1 MITYEEVAKNQ
12 KKLVMHMSFNKLMEL
27 VYIQPKNA
35 DYIYSSSE
43 HFLEGEENEAE
54 RTVLENWMKHFGV
67 TFHKAHCSGHASKED
82 LAQVIKAINP
92 KLLIPIHTEKAEDF
106 KGLHA
111 NVKIPQKEKTM
122 EI

>member
-1 MITYEEVAKNQ
+1 
-12 KKLVMHMSFNKLMEL
+12 MSFNKLMEL

-43 HFLEGEENEAE
+43 HFLEGEENEDE

-67 TFHKAHCSGHASKED
+67 AFHKAHCSGHASRQD
-82 LAQVIKAINP
+82 LEGIIKAIKP
-92 KLLIPIHTEKAEDF
+92 KLLIPIHTQKAEDF
-106 KGLHA
+106 KGLHK
-111 NVKIPQKEKTM
+111 NVRVPEKGKKM

>member
-1 MITYEEVAKNQ
+1 MG
-12 KKLVMHMSFNKLMEL
+12 FNKLMEL

-67 TFHKAHCSGHASKED
+67 KFHKAHCSGHASRKD
-82 LAQVIKAINP
+82 LEHIVKTINP
-92 KLLIPIHTEKAEDF
+92 KILIPIHTQKAEDF
-106 KGLHA
+106 KGFHV
-111 NVKIPQKEKTM
+111 NVKIPEKGKTL